1 MAKLGNDW
9 YKRLTR
15 LFKTDSALKRRVR
28 DTRVPVKSTATS
40 LFSHTLGF
48 GYNNAVNNFGSFDRL
63 ARYADFQ
70 EMEMT
75 PEISAALDI
84 YADETVSQDE
94 TGKVLHIFSE
104 NRKLREL
111 LGELFYDVLNID
123 FNLRPWTRNLVKYGD
138 CFLFHDIAPGHGV
151 LGTFP
156 VPVNEVEREEGFD
169 KNEPAAVRFR
179 WANQG
184 NVALE
189 NWQMSHFRLLG
200 QDAYLPYGC
209 SIIEPAR
216 RIWRQLILIE
226 DAMMVYR
233 VIRSPERRIF
243 YIDVGGIP
251 PSEVENYMAAQEA
264 KLRSDTIVDRSTGR
278 VDLRHNA
285 LSTESD
291 YFIPVRGDSTG
302 TRVETLAGGQHVS
315 ATEDVEYIQ
324 KKLFAALKIPRAY
337 LGFEENLSS
346 KSTLAQQDI
355 RFSRSIQQIQKVII
369 AELQRIAY
377 VHLYMNGYEG
387 DDMFDFEL
395 RLNNPS
401 SIAQQQKLELFARRF
416 DIISTALGIAEGKM
430 FSMQYLL
437 RTIMDMPERDQSQL
451 YNEVVQD
458 LERMGKLAKLAEGGT
473 AESLGLGGSGG
484 GGGSSLGSGS
494 SPAGDTPGDDLGMD
508 DVGSDL
514 DAPDTSGS
522 DDAASD
528 DAGESAGP
536 DEDSELDDLF
546 QSDEP
551 EGNVLTTGD
560 KPSNKSSSVSFID
573 IDSITK
579 SDPDAITINTAAAKK
594 RQYNRKRKS
603 DRLRGP
609 VGTAM
614 PDLLRATSMRDPQDH
629 PLDARSLYDNSD
641 VLPTLESRSYSID
654 DFAAVIEEHVA
665 EICDMPGRFYMPKPR
680 MTPELTRMFQKMEET
695 FGNELTA
702 AIDNIT
708 KSTVIVEDVDI

>member
-1 MAKLGNDW
+1 MAKTGNDW
-9 YKRLTR
+9 YRRLTR
-15 LFKTDSALKRRVR
+15 LFRTDAALKRRVR
-28 DTRVPVKSTATS
+28 DTRVPVKSTATT
-40 LFSHTLGF
+40 LFSKSLGF
-48 GYNNAVNNFGSFDRL
+48 GYNHAVNSFASFDRL
-63 ARYADFQ
+63 GRYGDFQ

-123 FNLRPWTRNLVKYGD
+123 FNLRPWTRNLCKYGD

-169 KNEPAAVRFR
+169 NDEPAAVRFK
-179 WANQG
+179 WATQG
-184 NVALE
+184 NTTLE

-200 QDAYLPYGC
+200 QDAFLPYGC

-291 YFIPVRGDSTG
+291 YFIPVRGDQTG

-355 RFSRSIQQIQKVII
+355 RFSRTVQQIQKVII

-377 VHLYMNGYEG
+377 IHLYMNGYDG

-416 DIISTALGIAEGKM
+416 DIISTALGIADGKM

-437 RTIMDMPERDQSQL
+437 RTIMDMPERDQHQL
-451 YNEVVQD
+451 YDEVVKD
-458 LERMGKLAKLAEGGT
+458 LERLNKLDKLGEGGT
-473 AESLGLGGSGG
+473 VESLGLGGGG
-484 GGGSSLGSGS
+484 GGAGRPPAAG
-494 SPAGDTPGDDLGMD
+494 AGDGGAFD
-508 DVGSDL
+508 DVDVDSANDDPDVGAEA
-514 DAPDTSGS
+514 DADTETGDSEVGE
-522 DDAASD
+522 DD
-528 DAGESAGP
+528 
-536 DEDSELDDLF
+536 ELDDLF
-546 QSDEP
+546 QGDALT
-551 EGNVLTTGD
+551 GDVLTAGD
-560 KPSNKSSSVSFID
+560 EQGGSKRSPSFID
-573 IDSITK
+573 AVAMSE
-579 SDPDAITINTAAAKK
+579 PDAVTINNAVAKK
-594 RQYNRKRKS
+594 KQYNRKRRH
-603 DRLRGP
+603 DRGRGP
-609 VGTAM
+609 IGTAM
-614 PDLLRATSMRDPQDH
+614 PDLLRATSMQDPQDQ
-629 PLDARSLYDNSD
+629 PLDARSLYDDGDVMPTIEAKCLSISD
-641 VLPTLESRSYSID
+641 FE
-654 DFAAVIEEHVA
+654 AVIAEHVA
-665 EICDMPGRFYMPKPR
+665 EICDVSERFYTPRPR
-680 MTPELTRMFQKMEET
+680 MTSDLERMFEKMNAA
-695 FGNELTA
+695 FDGDMRSNIDKLT
-702 AIDNIT
+702 
-708 KSTVIVEDVDI
+708 TVLVEDVDM